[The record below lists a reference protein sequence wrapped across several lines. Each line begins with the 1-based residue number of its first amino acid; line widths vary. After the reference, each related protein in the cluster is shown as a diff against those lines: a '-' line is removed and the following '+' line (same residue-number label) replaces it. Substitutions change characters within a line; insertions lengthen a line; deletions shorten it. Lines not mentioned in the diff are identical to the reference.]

1 MADRVIATNEALS
14 TEVDEKL
21 VMLTPDQLIIIAKKL
36 NIRSSRLN
44 RSHLKVL
51 REVGDTIE
59 KLCDESEETKTN
71 ILQKLVYDLNELLD
85 ISNDKVSDDLGE
97 TEQSGSE
104 KVNESAEKKS
114 SSDSEKSNGDE
125 EEGEKTKSADGEN
138 VGKIAGVTEND
149 DVQKVTD
156 VETKTS
162 VETEEVFET
171 IEENNGIVKNG
182 APTSDG
188 ESKVD
193 ENGVDS
199 EETGNVFKII
209 EVEEDGVKHLTL
221 DDDDIHMKIENMNQ
235 KGSEKQNRPAKKN
248 EIEDKKKDDTTR
260 KKKDTEDRTTRKE
273 SGIEKEKTL

>member
-1 MADRVIATNEALS
+1 M
-14 TEVDEKL
+14 
-21 VMLTPDQLIIIAKKL
+21 
-36 NIRSSRLN
+36 
-44 RSHLKVL
+44 
-51 REVGDTIE
+51 G
-59 KLCDESEETKTN
+59 
-71 ILQKLVYDLNELLD
+71 
-85 ISNDKVSDDLGE
+85 
-97 TEQSGSE
+97 
-104 KVNESAEKKS
+104 
-114 SSDSEKSNGDE
+114 
-125 EEGEKTKSADGEN
+125 
-138 VGKIAGVTEND
+138 
-149 DVQKVTD
+149 
-156 VETKTS
+156 TS

-193 ENGVDS
+193 ENRVDS

-209 EVEEDGVKHLTL
+209 EVEEDGVKQLTL

-273 SGIEKEKTL
+273 S